1 MARNRSDMRSSW
13 FESSPTED
21 EKPAEATVD
30 LDYDLPERVI
40 AQNPPLTNV
49 TAPDV
54 TDRLPVVQ
62 LSRTR
67 PIAVVGVHGG
77 AGATSIAAL
86 DAELFLDCGA
96 AWPDSPNQRQPCL
109 LVSRSSAHGLYALQ
123 TALQQWAAA
132 ETPSVELLGVVV
144 IADAPGKLPKPLDS
158 LLRVV
163 GGGAPR
169 LWRLPWDPAMRL
181 NTESEPVRMRKSARL
196 LRNLRTLVST
206 EKENP

>member
-1 MARNRSDMRSSW
+1 MRSSW
-13 FESSPTED
+13 CACRPSVED
-21 EKPAEATVD
+21 WPAAAWVERRYA
-30 LDYDLPERVI
+30 LPERVI
-40 AQNPPLTNV
+40 SHNTPLTNV

-132 ETPSVELLGVVV
+132 ETPSVELPGVVV
-144 IADAPGKLPKPLDS
+144 IADAPGKLPKPLD
-158 LLRVV
+158 
-163 GGGAPR
+163 
-169 LWRLPWDPAMRL
+169 
-181 NTESEPVRMRKSARL
+181 
-196 LRNLRTLVST
+196 
-206 EKENP
+206 